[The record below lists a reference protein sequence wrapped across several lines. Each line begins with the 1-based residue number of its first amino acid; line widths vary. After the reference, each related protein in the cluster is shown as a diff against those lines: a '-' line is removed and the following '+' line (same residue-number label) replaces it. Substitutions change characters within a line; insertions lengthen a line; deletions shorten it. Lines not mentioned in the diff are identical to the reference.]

1 MVNMRVVKYQRIGYG
16 ETISIV
22 LNKITLNPVV
32 KYKWHT
38 PNKYLFVNMVTARCS

>member
-1 MVNMRVVKYQRIGYG
+1 MAKMRVVKYQGIGYE

-22 LNKITLNPVV
+22 LYKITLNPVV